1 MRIAVDAMGSD
12 FGPEVLVPGAVAGRK
27 EAGCEIVLEG
37 DKAILERELASQRLC
52 GLEVKLHHAS
62 ETVEMEESPTVAL
75 RRKKDSSIRACF
87 ELVKKG
93 DADAVVTAGHSGA
106 AMAAAVMVLKR
117 IEGVE
122 RPALALLLPNTA
134 GGRTVFLDVGSNVD

>member
-12 FGPEVLVPGAVAGRK
+12 FGPEVLVQGALGGAK
-27 EAGCEIVLEG
+27 EYGCEIVLVG

-62 ETVEMEESPTVAL
+62 ETVEMQESPTVAL

-106 AMAAAVMVLKR
+106 AMAAAILGVER
-117 IEGVE
+117 IEG
-122 RPALALLLPNTA
+122 
-134 GGRTVFLDVGSNVD
+134 GGGAAPGPVLSPH